1 MLSCLPRRHA
11 RRTTSHAQHGQ
22 HALLPLVP
30 QRVCRRTQK
39 FNFFN
44 ATAFPY
50 SFPLHFPRHT
60 QISWQ
65 IYFMVF
71 LSLFLFLLFHLVVVV
86 VVLLLC
92 RRFSCCDCKYFML
105 LIRSQGI
112 PCAFTKYLPIS
123 HSKCFFIIIITIV
136 QATGSKGAGG
146 WC

>member
-1 MLSCLPRRHA
+1 MQDA
-11 RRTTSHAQHGQ
+11 
-22 HALLPLVP
+22 P
-30 QRVCRRTQK
+30 QATPSTASTPFCHLCPNVCVEGHRSLISLMQ
-39 FNFFN
+39 
-44 ATAFPY
+44 
-50 SFPLHFPRHT
+50 LHFHT
-60 QISWQ
+60 VFLCIFLDTLKFHGKFISW
-65 IYFMVF
+65 FF
-71 LSLFLFLLFHLVVVV
+71 SLFSCFCFFILLLLLLFCCCGF
-86 VVLLLC
+86 C